1 MPWIDKET
9 CTGCGICVDECPVD
23 AIAMDA
29 EQAVIDM
36 AECIRCGVCH
46 SICPQD
52 SVKHDSE
59 KIPELIQNNLD
70 TTKKYMDLCAQYLG
84 DVKEKAKCLN
94 RMRKHFNKE
103 KVVAE
108 KTLEQL
114 EKLEDAIKN

>member
-23 AIAMDA
+23 AIAMDV

-36 AECIRCGVCH
+36 ANCIRCGVCH

-59 KIPELIQNNLD
+59 KIPELVQNNLD
-70 TTKKYMDLCAQYLG
+70 ITRKYMDLCAQYLG
-84 DVKEKAKCLN
+84 NAQEKAKCLN

-103 KVVAE
+103 KIVAE
-108 KTLEQL
+108 KTLEEL
-114 EKLEDAIKN
+114 KKLDNM